1 MKLHLTSI
9 LCFYK
14 GDPQGG
20 AEPEMGK
27 AAGNSTQQK
36 DQRQEF
42 RSQLNHFL
50 IMWPWAND
58 LMSLDLQDGI
68 TDTYSENL

>member
-1 MKLHLTSI
+1 MMCDALHQLHP
-9 LCFYK
+9 
-14 GDPQGG
+14 PQGG